1 MNSSPPLRALLAAPT
16 WLLQRRLARLIY
28 PAGTQPADFMQ
39 PPGEAA
45 LLPHDSVSWQVFA
58 NPVALLV
65 GGIAAV
71 LLELAEP
78 RVRTGVWENT
88 TFREF
93 PLLRL
98 QRTGYAA
105 MMTAFGARSRTEA
118 MIRGINAG
126 HARIAGQTPAG
137 VPYRANDLE
146 LLTWVHATATF
157 GFLQAYVD
165 CVRPLSAQQCD
176 AYYAENQASAR
187 LYGVTSPPAS
197 RLDFEALLA
206 RMSPQLEPS
215 PIVLEFLAIMQ
226 AMPLLP
232 GPLRAAQALLIKA
245 AIQALPAD
253 IRERLGLADACWRP
267 TAWQWRLVRALGR
280 AADHLPLP
288 TLPAQ
293 LARRRLAL
301 PAQH

>member
-1 MNSSPPLRALLAAPT
+1 MNSSHPLRALLAAPS
-16 WLLQRRLARLIY
+16 WLLQRRLAQLVY
-28 PAGTQPADFMQ
+28 PPGTQPDDFLQ
-39 PPGEAA
+39 PAGEAA

-78 RVRTGVWENT
+78 RVRTGVWEHT

-105 MMTAFGARSRTEA
+105 MMTAFGARSRTQA
-118 MIRGINAG
+118 MIRGVNAG
-126 HARIAGQTPAG
+126 HARIAGRTPAG
-137 VPYRANDLE
+137 VPYRADDDE

-165 CVRPLSAQQCD
+165 CVRPLSAQQRD
-176 AYYAENQASAR
+176 ACYAENQASAR
-187 LYGVTSPPAS
+187 LYGVAVSPAS
-197 RLDFEALLA
+197 QR
-206 RMSPQLEPS
+206 EPS
-215 PIVLEFLAIMQ
+215 PIVGEFLAIMQ

-232 GPLRAAQALLIKA
+232 GPLRGMQRLLIKA
-245 AIQALPAD
+245 AIQTLPED
-253 IRERLGLADACWRP
+253 IRARLGLADAAWRLGP
-267 TAWQWRLVRALGR
+267 WQWRLVRALGR
-280 AADHLPLP
+280 AADHLNLP

-293 LARRRLAL
+293 LARRRVAS
-301 PAQH
+301 PTR